1 VNRAFPVAVLGVGAG
16 TFLLGAA
23 IASMT
28 TIPLMI
34 RGRSTVG
41 VVRSFVRVESGESD
55 VPPASYPVI
64 QFHTPDG
71 KAHDFQSNLG
81 SSQGIGQ
88 QVEVLYDPEAPSR
101 ARVNSFRALW
111 LGPALSGG
119 VGLLLL
125 GALVAFL
132 RLRPSPDVPAW
143 QPE

>member
-1 VNRAFPVAVLGVGAG
+1 MSRAFPVAALLVGAG
-16 TFLLGAA
+16 AFLLGAV
-23 IASMT
+23 IASKT

-34 RGRSTVG
+34 RGRPAVG
-41 VVRSFVRVESGESD
+41 VVRSFEQVESGDSD

-71 KAHDFQSNLG
+71 KAHDFQSNVG
-81 SSQGIGQ
+81 SSWGVGQ
-88 QVEVLYDPEAPSR
+88 RVEVLYDPDTPSR
-101 ARVNSFRALW
+101 ARVNSFPALW

-132 RLRPSPDVPAW
+132 RLRAATPDI
-143 QPE
+143 